1 MIESCSLNIVAS
13 GWVAC
18 LSPRYVCIVP
28 LDVRTVERRMCYGYG
43 PQGEWAIDL
52 Y

>member
-1 MIESCSLNIVAS
+1 MIDSCSINIVAS
-13 GWVAC
+13 GWVGC
-18 LSPRYVCIVP
+18 LSPRDGRIVS
-28 LDVRTVERRMCYGYG
+28 LDVRTAEIRICYGYG

>member
-1 MIESCSLNIVAS
+1 MNIVAS
-13 GWVAC
+13 GWVGC
-18 LSPRYVCIVP
+18 LRPRDGCIVS
-28 LDVRTVERRMCYGYG
+28 LDVRTAELSMCYGYG

>member
-1 MIESCSLNIVAS
+1 MNIVAS
-13 GWVAC
+13 GWVGC
-18 LSPRYVCIVP
+18 LSPRDGRIVS
-28 LDVRTVERRMCYGYG
+28 LDVRTAERRMCYGYG

>member
-18 LSPRYVCIVP
+18 LRSREFIVS
-28 LDVRTVERRMCYGYG
+28 LDVRTAELRMYYGYG